1 MPKVVDHEQRRD
13 EVAHAVIRLVS
24 RSGTNRL
31 TVRDAASESGW
42 STGMLSHYFANKR
55 ELLVSALR
63 LVARRVGLQ
72 IKAVVSEPGVDPLEA
87 LATALTFDD
96 DDTRVWLAFWGEALA
111 DPDLTEEQCVYLRN
125 TIRLLEP
132 IIVRGQRDGTI
143 RADLEPAFLARMLL
157 AVGDGLCVQSVFDPA
172 VSGMTTK
179 REHMRRF
186 IELIAP
192 ARG

>member
-1 MPKVVDHEQRRD
+1 M
-13 EVAHAVIRLVS
+13 IRLIS

-31 TVRDAASESGW
+31 TVRDAALESGW
-42 STGMLSHYFANKR
+42 STGMLSHYFTNKR

-63 LVARRVGLQ
+63 LVARRSGRQ
-72 IKAVVSEPGVDPLEA
+72 IKAVVSEPAADPLDA

-96 DDTRVWLAFWGEALA
+96 DDTRVWMAFWGEALA
-111 DPDLTEEQCVYLRN
+111 DPDLIEEQCLYLRN

-132 IIVRGQRDGTI
+132 IIVRGQREGTI

-172 VSGMTTK
+172 VSSMATK
-179 REHMRRF
+179 REHMRLF
-186 IELIAP
+186 MELIAP
-192 ARG
+192 TPR